1 MATDLPAK
9 ISPEGLEIAE
19 TYLMYGDLKEA
30 ANALDMEPSE
40 VSDYLNQREIKAY
53 IDHQYLES
61 GFRNRNRIADALDN
75 VIELKLEEM
84 QDSEMGSQ
92 KDILDILQFAHKLR
106 MEEIAAINKAD
117 SGPTN
122 QTNVLIT
129 DAGGVNYNKLLGKI
143 YGDK

>member
-1 MATDLPAK
+1 MTTDLPAR

-30 ANALDMEPSE
+30 ARALDMEPSS
-40 VSDYLNQREIKAY
+40 VSDYLNQREVKAY

-61 GFRNRNRIADALDN
+61 GYRNRNRIADALDN

-84 QDSEMGSQ
+84 QESEMGSQ
-92 KDILDILQFAHKLR
+92 KDILEILQFAHKLR
-106 MEEIAAINKAD
+106 MEEIAAISKTQTV
-117 SGPTN
+117 TN
-122 QTNVLIT
+122 QTNIQIT

-143 YGDK
+143 YGE

>member
-1 MATDLPAK
+1 MTTDLPAK
-9 ISPEGLEIAE
+9 ISPEGLEVAE

-30 ANALDMEPSE
+30 ANALDMEPSA
-40 VSDYLNQREIKAY
+40 VSDYLNQREVKAY

-61 GFRNRNRIADALDN
+61 GYRNRNRIADALDN

-84 QDSEMGSQ
+84 QESEMGSQ

-106 MEEIAAINKAD
+106 MEEIAAIQKNT
-117 SGPTN
+117 GPTN

-143 YGDK
+143 YGE